1 MRMQK
6 SRRIFDEFQIGGVR
20 LKNRVVLGP
29 VDTRFDLFDRGEYE
43 LALKFLCAAT
53 RNNGAGLVVL
63 PNVYVHFTGKNTS
76 SDYTASFRY
85 FRTISGLSQA
95 IHKNGSKVIIQL
107 SHSGAAADHPFAVAA
122 SPLKNRSTGRTVHSP
137 GRFLIKW
144 IESSY
149 VKSARHAVEFGG
161 VDGVEIDGSGMTLP
175 NTFTSLAF
183 NKRKDFW
190 GRKTRFNFSV
200 ELVKAIK
207 SVLPKD
213 AILSYRISL
222 MDLCDKGMSWNEL
235 IGFIYALLGAG
246 VNHLSFGI
254 GIHPNRFPI
263 EESCTPENA
272 WVRFMSE
279 IAEII
284 QIPISFSKKLSYEDG
299 IDELAEKY
307 SNSLFEYTTPY
318 LTDPDFTNK
327 LHDGLAGDIVQA
339 MYSIDIH
346 TDENRKLFC
355 PLNPLLTITPP
366 EKTTLARKF
375 LVVGAG
381 PSGIG
386 FAYGAALKGHIVKLV
401 DDKEEVG
408 GLFSISK
415 KIPGYSSR
423 SNFSK
428 YWEKT
433 LKECGVE
440 LILNTEVDLEWIQ
453 SNAEDMEI
461 VLACGFESKIP
472 DVLGIDSP
480 NVLTFE
486 NILLDEL
493 PVGKRISVIGDTVIG
508 RCLCMLLA
516 IDRELDSDKWLKA
529 WGIGSPKRHI
539 GGTVGVIPE
548 VPAPNREILLLSEKD
563 WEIGHDI
570 QKTPRAYEMQW
581 LRMHGIQ
588 TLNKVKFEAVDNF
601 SLKIRSSELED
612 MHEALKVDHI
622 ILASDFKP
630 KNKLRNELQQKKYS
644 FMEIGMM
651 NTPNT
656 RKTFSK
662 LVLEGIRQGILL

>member
-1 MRMQK
+1 MQK

-20 LKNRVVLGP
+20 LKNRIVLGP
-29 VDTRFDLFDRGEYE
+29 VDTRFDLLDRSEYE
-43 LALKFLCAAT
+43 LALKFLSAAT
-53 RNNGAGLVVL
+53 KNNGAGLVVL
-63 PNVYVHFTGKNTS
+63 PNAYVHFTGKHTS
-76 SDYTASFRY
+76 SDNTASFRY
-85 FRTISGLSQA
+85 FRTVSGLSRA
-95 IHKNGSKVIIQL
+95 IHENGSKIILQL
-107 SHSGAAADHPFAVAA
+107 SHAGAAADHPFAIAA
-122 SPLKNRSTGRTVHSP
+122 SPLKNRHTGRSVHSP

-190 GRKTRFNFSV
+190 GRKTRFNFAV
-200 ELVKAIK
+200 ELVKAVK
-207 SVLPKD
+207 NALPSD

-284 QIPISFSKKLSYEDG
+284 QIPISFSKKLSYEDE
-299 IDELAEKY
+299 IEELAEKH
-307 SNSLFEYTTPY
+307 SNVIFEYTTPY

-327 LHDGLAGDIVQA
+327 LHDGLSEDIVHA
-339 MYSIDIH
+339 MYSIDIY

-355 PLNPLLTITPP
+355 PLNPLLTIPPP
-366 EKTTLARKF
+366 EKTIAPRKF
-375 LVVGAG
+375 VVVGAG

-386 FAYGAALKGHIVKLV
+386 FAYGAALRGHKVLLV
-401 DDKEEVG
+401 DENEEVG
-408 GLFSISK
+408 GLFSSSK
-415 KIPGYSSR
+415 KVPGYSSR

-428 YWEKT
+428 YWDKT
-433 LKECGVE
+433 LRKCGVE
-440 LILNTEVDLEWIQ
+440 LSLTTEVDLSWIQ
-453 SNAEDMEI
+453 KNAEDMEI
-461 VLACGFESKIP
+461 VLACGFETKIP
-472 DVLGIDSP
+472 DVSGVDSP

-486 NILLDEL
+486 NIILDEL
-493 PVGKRISVIGDTVIG
+493 PVGKRICIIGDTVIG
-508 RCLCMLLA
+508 RSLCMLLA
-516 IDRELDSDKWLKA
+516 IDREPDTDKWLKA
-529 WGIGSPKRHI
+529 WGVGDPKKHL

-548 VPAPNREILLLSEKD
+548 VPVPNREILLLSEKD

-570 QKTPRAYEMQW
+570 QKSPRAFEIQW
-581 LRMHGIQ
+581 LRMHGVQ
-588 TLNKVKFEAVDNF
+588 TLNKVKFEAIDNF

-612 MHEALKVDHI
+612 AHNAIKVDHI

-630 KNKLRNELQQKKYS
+630 KTKLRDELQQNKFS
-644 FMEIGMM
+644 FVEVGMM
-651 NTPNT
+651 KTPNA